1 MRLWGYSGDLS
12 LEKSVDNFV
21 WRRLCT
27 TQCEERSEDHY
38 GIVAVSVTGGN
49 DSPNT

>member
-12 LEKSVDNFV
+12 LEKSVDNVV

-27 TQCEERSEDHY
+27 TQCEDHY
-38 GIVAVSVTGGN
+38 GIVAVTGGN
-49 DSPNT
+49 DSPNN